1 MLVIPA
7 VDIKGGRCVRLLQ
20 GDPDR
25 ETVYGDDPVAQ
36 ALRFQELGAK
46 LIHVVDLDGA
56 FGGRPVNH
64 GIVKKMARALAI
76 PIEIGGG
83 IRSGDIAREYLDAG
97 IRRIIIGT
105 AVLGKEFSGL
115 LEKYP
120 DNIIAGIDAKNS
132 LVATHGWK
140 NVSDVVA
147 VDYIRELWDRGVR
160 EVIYTDISTDGMLT
174 GPNYRSIERI
184 LDEVAGIRLVASG
197 GVSSIDDLVKLDAYT
212 PRGLVGA
219 IVGKAVYD
227 GRVDLA
233 EAFSRIS

>member
-7 VDIKGGRCVRLLQ
+7 IDIKNGRCVRLLQ

-36 ALRFQELGAK
+36 ALRFQDLGAK

-64 GIVKKMARALAI
+64 GIVKEIARALTI

-83 IRSGDIAREYLDAG
+83 IRNEETVREYLDAG
-97 IRRIIIGT
+97 IGRIIIGT
-105 AVLGKEFSGL
+105 AVLNENFSGL
-115 LEKYP
+115 FEKFR
-120 DNIIAGIDAKNS
+120 DNIIVGIDAKNS

-140 NVSDVVA
+140 TVSDVVA
-147 VDYIRELWDRGVR
+147 VDYIREMQKRGVG

-174 GPNYRSIERI
+174 GPNYPAIERI
-184 LDEVAGIRLVASG
+184 LDEVRGIRLVASG
-197 GVSSIDDLVKLDAYT
+197 GVSTIDDLVRLKEYV

-233 EAFSRIS
+233 EAFSRIA